1 MRKDEIEPGQIFRLN
16 GKVYTVRYRVGDTFF
31 RCTDDDGKEFTVHYS
46 KIKRL

>member
-16 GKVYTVRYRVGDTFF
+16 GKVYTVSYRVGDNF
-31 RCTDDDGKEFTVHYS
+31 RCTDDDGNEVTVHYT